1 MLAPE
6 QTTQGRLEGVGRIT
20 ARSVVTGLVFSII
33 FSFIIPY
40 VDVFLSSTF
49 LGAQHLPPG
58 AIFALLFLVL
68 VVNPALRVLG
78 RVKPFDRAELLMI
91 YCMLLFSTLVPGHG
105 AENVFIPVVVTP
117 YYYASAENKWDELFL
132 QHIPTW
138 FAPTDERAVVSF
150 FEGLRPGERLPWG
163 QWYTPLA
170 VWGLFSFLLYAL
182 VMFLSVLFRKQ
193 WADREKLSFPL
204 VALPMEMTA
213 DAEHPFANKAF
224 FGNRVMWIGF
234 AIAALLQLQNGLG
247 FYYPSFPHVKLYY
260 NFQPLF
266 REPPWNAVGWVPGQI
281 WLVVIG
287 VTVLLRTEVSFSM
300 WFFFWFTKIQRVIA
314 QVLGFKGRQE
324 PTTWGEP
331 GWLGMQ
337 PVGGYLAYVALS
349 FWVARLHWKDVWD
362 ETIGVRRASEG
373 EPLSY
378 RTCVIGVACCLIG
391 LVWFSSAA
399 GMSAAASF
407 VQMLLYIV
415 LAVALTKVVAESG
428 MLFVQ
433 ATLASLET
441 MITVTGTSAI
451 GAKSLTIGMF
461 IERGFMTD
469 LRAFLMPSF
478 MQSLKIADLSGLNK
492 RKMLA
497 VFAVTILLST
507 VISYWANLR
516 LVYGYSGMACNK
528 WYVQGAGPGG
538 FRLLQNFLM
547 APRDPSIM
555 NSVAMIAGGAFT
567 LLLFHLRQ
575 RFLWFPFHPVGFIMM
590 QTYPMKC
597 LWFSTLIGWTLKSVI
612 MRYGGAKG
620 LVASLPLFLG
630 LAFGDIFMMVV
641 WLIVDAI
648 TGTHE
653 HYLMPG

>member
-1 MLAPE
+1 
-6 QTTQGRLEGVGRIT
+6 
-20 ARSVVTGLVFSII
+20 
-33 FSFIIPY
+33 
-40 VDVFLSSTF
+40 
-49 LGAQHLPPG
+49 
-58 AIFALLFLVL
+58 
-68 VVNPALRVLG
+68 
-78 RVKPFDRAELLMI
+78 
-91 YCMLLFSTLVPGHG
+91 
-105 AENVFIPVVVTP
+105 
-117 YYYASAENKWDELFL
+117 
-132 QHIPTW
+132 
-138 FAPTDERAVVSF
+138 
-150 FEGLRPGERLPWG
+150 
-163 QWYTPLA
+163 
-170 VWGLFSFLLYAL
+170 
-182 VMFLSVLFRKQ
+182 
-193 WADREKLSFPL
+193 
-204 VALPMEMTA
+204 
-213 DAEHPFANKAF
+213 
-224 FGNRVMWIGF
+224 
-234 AIAALLQLQNGLG
+234 
-247 FYYPSFPHVKLYY
+247 
-260 NFQPLF
+260 
-266 REPPWNAVGWVPGQI
+266 
-281 WLVVIG
+281 
-287 VTVLLRTEVSFSM
+287 
-300 WFFFWFTKIQRVIA
+300 
-314 QVLGFKGRQE
+314 
-324 PTTWGEP
+324 
-331 GWLGMQ
+331 
-337 PVGGYLAYVALS
+337 
-349 FWVARLHWKDVWD
+349 
-362 ETIGVRRASEG
+362 
-373 EPLSY
+373 
-378 RTCVIGVACCLIG
+378 
-391 LVWFSSAA
+391 
-399 GMSAAASF
+399 MSAAASF

-597 LWFSTLIGWTLKSVI
+597 LWFSTLIGWALKSVI